1 MTEKKDELTGL
12 IYRKM
17 ITICQNFVPEILR
30 KVSIL
35 KVPDIQLEGEL
46 CLSPWERNMAIQSHC
61 LARTQYTSTKSL
73 SSGKVWT
80 IQIGQTSSREAEFQS
95 QGHSFSTVFW
105 KLLRVHS
112 YAREPRRELE

>member
-46 CLSPWERNMAIQSHC
+46 CLSPWEGTWLYRAT
-61 LARTQYTSTKSL
+61 A
-73 SSGKVWT
+73 
-80 IQIGQTSSREAEFQS
+80 S
-95 QGHSFSTVFW
+95 QGHSI
-105 KLLRVHS
+105 R
-112 YAREPRRELE
+112 P